1 MNRRLLKHQLKA
13 LGGGPRLTILAELKK
28 NRNVTVSEMARAIH
42 RSITVTSLHLSH
54 LERLD
59 IIKRRRRGRMVIYR
73 LSVQQ
78 DPIVRQVLKM
88 L

>member
-1 MNRRLLKHQLKA
+1 MGRRLLKHQLKA

-28 NRNVTVSEMARAIH
+28 NRNVTVSEMARAIN
-42 RSITVTSLHLSH
+42 RSITVTSIHLAH
-54 LERLD
+54 LERLG

-78 DPIVRQVLKM
+78 DPLVKHVLR
-88 L
+88 LL

>member
-1 MNRRLLKHQLKA
+1 MDHRLLQRQLKA
-13 LGGGPRLTILAELKK
+13 LGGGPRLTILAYLKK
-28 NRNVTVSEMARAIH
+28 HRNASVGEIAQAIH
-42 RSITVTSLHLSH
+42 RSPNTTSIHLSH

-59 IIKRRRRGRMVIYR
+59 IIKRRRRDRMVIYR

-78 DPIVRQVLKM
+78 DPIVRRVLKA